1 MAKGAPDWLQSVQD
15 PEGRYGAKVD
25 AGGFLAVGSI
35 NGVGFI
41 GSEGIILTTSA
52 SLASGE
58 AGTAT
63 WNNVE
68 PPKLGKYNW
77 LHVSSNDNSALI
89 WVELRNLTTDGVIIS
104 EYITGAF
111 SWNLDGF
118 TVYGTDTMRLR
129 IINLADRDITI
140 RAQVMWVEIPE

>member
-15 PEGRYGAKVD
+15 PEGKYGAKVD

-41 GSEGIILTTSA
+41 GSEGIIATTKA
-52 SLASGE
+52 VLDPAE
-58 AGTAT
+58 AGIAT

-68 PPKLGKYNW
+68 PPKLGKYNL
-77 LHVSSNDNSALI
+77 LHVSTNNNSAMV
-89 WVELRNLTTDGVIIS
+89 WVELRNDTTGDVIIS
-104 EYITGAF
+104 QYMTGTF

-118 TVYGTDTMRLR
+118 TVYGTDTMKLT
-129 IINLADRDITI
+129 ITNLSDSKITV